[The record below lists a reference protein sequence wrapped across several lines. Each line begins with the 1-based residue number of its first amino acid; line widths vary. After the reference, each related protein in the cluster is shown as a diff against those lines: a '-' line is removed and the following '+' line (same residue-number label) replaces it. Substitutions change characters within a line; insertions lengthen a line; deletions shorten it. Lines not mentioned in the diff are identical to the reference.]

1 MIGETLLGSYD
12 ALKTVKSFKQD
23 ASKRIVVYLYSTGN
37 TSNVAQISEFR
48 DWCPGTVQH
57 DMMLQQLTSLKKAR
71 RGQKKVSKGI
81 STLILA
87 YSHSWSPRSLTLRGQ
102 STKLMIFI
110 PVY

>member
-57 DMMLQQLTSLKKAR
+57 DVMLKQLTSLKKAR
-71 RGQKKVSKGI
+71 RG
-81 STLILA
+81 
-87 YSHSWSPRSLTLRGQ
+87 LRR
-102 STKLMIFI
+102 
-110 PVY
+110 